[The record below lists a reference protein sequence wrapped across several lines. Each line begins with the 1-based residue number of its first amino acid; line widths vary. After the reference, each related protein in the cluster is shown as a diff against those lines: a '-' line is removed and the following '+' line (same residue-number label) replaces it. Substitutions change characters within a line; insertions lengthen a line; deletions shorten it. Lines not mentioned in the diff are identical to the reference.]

1 MKERIRRFA
10 FGLEIDDVGFA
21 AASDYRSPLS
31 PPLES
36 IFPGARS
43 IVVLAYKEL
52 DSCDSPDL
60 HIAMNGRMDLME
72 FSRSCNYKLARHLER
87 RFGARVMTVPVSYP
101 MAQNEETKGAV
112 GQVSLR
118 HAAVAAG
125 LGAFGSNNLVI
136 HPRFGCRTVFT
147 AILTD
152 LEIPSDPPVGENPCT
167 ACGLCV
173 QGCPGKALD
182 TPGRTDVMK
191 CVKNSMPYGLN
202 GSVRF
207 WSKYGEVPA
216 GERKAMLRDP
226 NFWRLY
232 QAGHIGPQYFCF
244 TCMNVCPVGRKATA

>member
-1 MKERIRRFA
+1 MKDRIRNFVG
-10 FGLEIDDVGFA
+10 GLEIDDVGFA

-36 IFPGARS
+36 IFPGAKS
-43 IVVLAYKEL
+43 IIVLAYKEL

-60 HIAMNGRMDLME
+60 NIAMNGRMDVME
-72 FSRSCNYKLARHLER
+72 FSRSCNYKVARHLER
-87 RFGARVMTVPVSYP
+87 SFGARAMTVPASYP

-125 LGAFGSNNLVI
+125 LGAFGSNNLVV
-136 HPRFGCRTVFT
+136 HPRLGCRAVFS

-167 ACGLCV
+167 DCGLCV
-173 QGCPGKALD
+173 QGCPSKALD
-182 TPGRTDVMK
+182 VRGRTDLMK
-191 CVKNSMPYGLN
+191 CVKYSMPYGLN
-202 GSVRF
+202 GAVRF

-216 GERKAMLRDP
+216 AERKTMLRDP
-226 NFWRLY
+226 NFWRLH

-244 TCMNVCPVGRKATA
+244 SCMNVCPVGRKATA

>member
-1 MKERIRRFA
+1 MKERIRRFVSE
-10 FGLEIDDVGFA
+10 LEIDDVGFA
-21 AASDYRSPLS
+21 AVSDYRSPLS
-31 PPLES
+31 PPLDT
-36 IFPGARS
+36 IFQGARS

-52 DSCDSPDL
+52 DSCDSPDF

-72 FSRSCNYKLARHLER
+72 FSRSSNYKVARHLER
-87 RFGARVMTVPVSYP
+87 YFGARAMTVPASYP

-125 LGAFGSNNLVI
+125 LGAFGSNNLVV
-136 HPRFGCRTVFT
+136 HPRYGCRVVFS

-152 LEIPSDPPVGENPCT
+152 LEVPSDPPVIENPCT

-173 QGCPGKALD
+173 QGCPTKALEVQ
-182 TPGRTDVMK
+182 GRTDLMK
-191 CVKNSMPYGLN
+191 CVKHSMPYGLN
-202 GSVRF
+202 GAVRF
-207 WSKYGEVPA
+207 WSKYGEAPA
-216 GERKAMLRDP
+216 AERKAMLRDP

>member
-1 MKERIRRFA
+1 MKEPIRRFVSEL
-10 FGLEIDDVGFA
+10 GIDDVGFA

-52 DSCDSPDL
+52 DSCDSQDL
-60 HIAMNGRMDLME
+60 HIAMNGRLDLME

-87 RFGARVMTVPVSYP
+87 NFGARVMTVPVSYP
-101 MAQNEETKGAV
+101 MAQNEQTKGAV

-118 HAAVAAG
+118 HAAAAAG
-125 LGAFGSNNLVI
+125 LGAFGSNNLVV

-152 LEIPSDPPVGENPCT
+152 LEIPSDPPVAENPCT

-182 TPGRTDVMK
+182 EPGRTDLMK
-191 CVKNSMPYGLN
+191 CVKNIMPYGLN
-202 GSVRF
+202 GAVRF
-207 WSKYGEVPA
+207 WSKYGEVSA
-216 GERKAMLRDP
+216 EERKAMLRDP

-232 QAGHIGPQYFCF
+232 QASYIGLQYFCF
-244 TCMNVCPVGRKATA
+244 NCMNVCPVGRKATA

>member
-1 MKERIRRFA
+1 MKEDIRRFVS
-10 FGLEIDDVGFA
+10 GLEIDDVGFA
-21 AASDYRSPLS
+21 AASEYRSPLS

-36 IFPGARS
+36 IFPGVRS

-60 HIAMNGRMDLME
+60 HIAMSGRMDLME
-72 FSRSCNYKLARHLER
+72 FSRSCNYKVGRHLEK
-87 RFGARVMTVPVSYP
+87 RFGGRAMTVPASYP
-101 MAQNEETKGAV
+101 MVQNEETKGAV

-125 LGAFGSNNLVI
+125 LGAFGSNNLVV
-136 HPRFGCRTVFT
+136 HPRFGCRIVFT

-152 LEIPSDPPVGENPCT
+152 LEIPADPPVARNPCT
-167 ACGLCV
+167 ECGLCV
-173 QGCPGKALD
+173 RGCPAKALD
-182 TPGRTDVMK
+182 PPGRTDVMK

-202 GSVRF
+202 GAVRF
-207 WSKYGEVPA
+207 WSRYGEVPA

-226 NFWRLY
+226 GYWRLY

-244 TCMNVCPVGRKATA
+244 ACMNVCPVGREATA